1 MAAQLPPGL
10 ERKLKADITGDV
22 MFDRFSR
29 GRYATDASH
38 YQMMPVGVVAPRS
51 IAEAERTLELARQ
64 EGVSVLPR
72 GGGTSQ
78 SGQTVNESLVID
90 CSKYLTQI
98 YEIDVGDR
106 RATVEPGIVLDDLN
120 RKLKPYGLWFPVDV
134 STASRATIGGMTAN
148 NSCGGR
154 SLRYGTMRD
163 NVRSIDAVL
172 ADGTSAHFGPV
183 SAGLSNLP
191 AGSPL
196 RPLAR
201 SLLDIGLREADEI
214 EMRFPKVQRR
224 VGGYNLDS
232 FAPNAPQHNLA
243 HILLGSE
250 GTLAFS
256 TRIELKLS
264 PVLGKR
270 AIGACHFGSFYEA
283 MNAAQ
288 HLVKLK
294 PIAVELID
302 RTMLGLAAEIAMF
315 RPTLKAFVTG
325 DPEAILLVE
334 FGEDE
339 FENKRRIKDLEAM
352 MGDLG
357 FSFHK
362 SGAKWGGVVEV
373 YDAALQAAIADVR
386 TSGLNIMMTM
396 KEEGKPISFVEDC
409 AVPLMCLADYTT
421 RLTEIFEK
429 HGTRGTWYAHASV
442 GCLHVRP
449 VLNLRQEKD
458 VKAMRAIA
466 EEAFAMVRDY
476 KGSHSGEHGDG
487 IVRSEFHEFMFGKRL
502 VTAFEEVKDKFDPKG
517 LLNPGKI
524 VRAPKFDDR
533 TKFRYGPDYRA
544 QEMKVQLDWSAWPG
558 AGGGFQGAVEMCN
571 NNGACR
577 KAAGGVMC
585 PSYRVTRNERD
596 VTRGRANSLR
606 LAITGQLGP
615 DALTSDEMAET
626 MKLCVSCKGCRHECP
641 TGVDMARMKIE
652 VQAARAAK
660 YGLSLRDRLVGWMP
674 RYAPYA
680 ARLPWLF
687 NARDKY
693 PMLKDWSERVAGFS
707 TRRTLPQW
715 RKDVFDDSLD
725 SLTRLRGRVGEGA
738 AESTAENGR
747 EVVLLADT
755 FNRYFERENLDAA
768 VAVLQAAGYTV
779 HIAKPADGS
788 KRPLCCG
795 RTFLSVGRVDQAKR
809 EAERVIAAVAP
820 FVARGVPVV
829 GLEPSCIL
837 GFRDE
842 VPAMIKTE
850 GAMQLSMHALMF
862 EEFLVREAAL
872 GRLDLPL
879 KPVAKRALVHG
890 HCHQKAF
897 GMFSAVERI
906 LKLIPDLK
914 IETVE
919 SSCCGM
925 AGAFGYGADTIDV
938 SMAMGELSLLPAV
951 RKADAG
957 TLIVADGTSCRH
969 QIRDGASREALHVAR
984 VLAMSLEGAASAN
997 TLSP

>member
-1 MAAQLPPGL
+1 MTAAQLLPGL
-10 ERKLKADITGDV
+10 ERRLKAEITGDV

-38 YQMMPVGVVAPRS
+38 YQMMPVGVVAPRT
-51 IAEAERTLELARQ
+51 IAEAERALALARQ

-78 SGQTVNESLVID
+78 AGQTVNASLVID
-90 CSKYLTQI
+90 CSKYLTQM
-98 YEIDVGDR
+98 YELDVGER
-106 RATVEPGIVLDDLN
+106 RCTVEPGIVLDDLN
-120 RKLKPYGLWFPVDV
+120 RRLKPYGLWFPVDV

-172 ADGTSAHFGPV
+172 ADGTKGHFGPV

-191 AGSPL
+191 PGSPL

-201 SLLDIGLREADEI
+201 TLLDIGLRVADEI
-214 EMRFPKVQRR
+214 EANFPKVQRR
-224 VGGYNLDS
+224 VGGYNLDA

-270 AIGACHFGSFYEA
+270 AVGACHFGSFYEA

-302 RTMLGLAAEIAMF
+302 RTMLELAGEIAMF

-325 DPEAILLVE
+325 APEAILLVE
-334 FGEDE
+334 FDEGE
-339 FENKRRIKDLEAM
+339 FENQRRIKDLEAM

-362 SGAKWGGVVEV
+362 TGAKWGGVVEV

-386 TSGLNIMMTM
+386 TSGLNIMMSM
-396 KEEGKPISFVEDC
+396 KEEGKPVSFVEDC
-409 AVPLMCLADYTT
+409 AVPLMCLADYTS

-429 HGTRGTWYAHASV
+429 HGTCGTWYAHASV

-502 VTAFEEVKDKFDPKG
+502 VKAFEEVKDKFDPKG

-533 TKFRYGPDYRA
+533 EKFRYAPGYHAD
-544 QEMKVQLDWSAWPG
+544 EMKAALDWSAYPG
-558 AGGGFQGAVEMCN
+558 AGGGFQGAIEMCN

-577 KAAGGVMC
+577 KTVGGVMC
-585 PSYRVTRNERD
+585 PSYRVTREERD

-660 YGLSLRDRLVGWMP
+660 YGLSLHDWLVGWMP

-680 ARLPWLF
+680 AMMPALF
-687 NARDKY
+687 NARDRY
-693 PMLKDWSERVAGFS
+693 PKLKEWSERFAGFS

-715 RKDVFDDSLD
+715 RKDVFEDSRDSLP
-725 SLTRLRGRVGEGA
+725 RLRGRVGEGA
-738 AESTAENGR
+738 DASDDR

-768 VAVLQAAGYTV
+768 LTVLRAAGYTV
-779 HIAKPADGS
+779 HVAKPADGS

-795 RTFLSVGRVDQAKR
+795 RTFLSVGRVDQARR
-809 EAERVIAAVAP
+809 EAARVIAAVEP
-820 FVARGVPVV
+820 FVKRGVPVI

-842 VPAMIKTE
+842 VPAMIKSEAAT
-850 GAMQLSMHALMF
+850 QLSMHALMF
-862 EEFLVREAAL
+862 EEFLVREAAS
-872 GRLDLPL
+872 GKLDLPL

-897 GMFSAVERI
+897 GMFGAVPRI
-906 LKLIPDLK
+906 LKLIPGLAV
-914 IETVE
+914 ETVE

-951 RKADAG
+951 RKADAD

-969 QIRDGASREALHVAR
+969 QIHDGAQRDALHVAR
-984 VLAMSLEGAASAN
+984 VLAMSVEAGAA
-997 TLSP
+997 